1 MSEQSVSPT
10 ADASA
15 PAPDSGTASAPAAPV
30 PAPASAPVPAPRPPR
45 RLLRAVAR
53 WALAGAVF
61 AGLGSGVAYGISG
74 MERTDLPGLSTRGDG
89 RWDYPELSLPA
100 LPVGTP
106 RPFNPENAGEI
117 HHADLRALLLRAPAG
132 ATPDKKLTGGSVSTE
147 RYVSEYAPD
156 QRAALSVLLDDY
168 AVRHVAARGWTMPD
182 GTVSRVYL
190 LRFPSSGLAA
200 GFKQEGLSAGSGAG
214 VSLAAA
220 PGAEPDA
227 SWPDA
232 APGSEMFVSTDVYV
246 EPEPYGPTQARH
258 AYVAGGDT
266 VGLIVHE
273 KKSGAAAV
281 PFHQSVVLQSQLLG

>member
-1 MSEQSVSPT
+1 MSEQAVSPT
-10 ADASA
+10 AD
-15 PAPDSGTASAPAAPV
+15 ASAPAAPV
-30 PAPASAPVPAPRPPR
+30 PAPASPSAAPPPR
-45 RLLRAVAR
+45 RVLRAVAR

-61 AGLGSGVAYGISG
+61 AGLGTGVAYGLSG

-132 ATPDKKLTGGSVSTE
+132 ATPDKKLTGGWIGTE
-147 RYVSEYAPD
+147 RYLSEYAPD

-168 AVRHVAARGWTMPD
+168 AVRHITARGWTMPD

-200 GFKQEGLSAGSGAG
+200 GFKQEGLSTGSGVG
-214 VSLAAA
+214 ETVAAA

-227 SWPDA
+227 SWPDSP
-232 APGSEMFVSTDVYV
+232 PGSEMFVSTDVYA

-258 AYVAGGDT
+258 AYVGAGDT
-266 VGLIVHE
+266 IGLIVHE
-273 KKSGAAAV
+273 KKGGTPAV
-281 PFHQSVVLQSQLLG
+281 PFHQTVVLQGQLLG

>member
-1 MSEQSVSPT
+1 MSEQT
-10 ADASA
+10 ASAPASA
-15 PAPDSGTASAPAAPV
+15 PAPAAP
-30 PAPASAPVPAPRPPR
+30 PPR
-45 RLLRAVAR
+45 CVLRAVAR

-61 AGLGSGVAYGISG
+61 AGLGTGVAYGLSG

-132 ATPDKKLTGGSVSTE
+132 ATPDKKLTGGWVSTE
-147 RYVSEYAPD
+147 RYLSEYTAE
-156 QRAALSVLLDDY
+156 QRGDLTTLLDDY
-168 AVRHVAARGWTMPD
+168 AVRHIAARGWTMPD

-200 GFKQEGLSAGSGAG
+200 GFKLGAVLGSGVG
-214 VSLAAA
+214 ETVAAA

-227 SWPDA
+227 AWPDSP
-232 APGSEMFVSTDVYV
+232 PGSEMFVSTDVYA

-258 AYVAGGDT
+258 AYVGAGDT
-266 VGLIVHE
+266 IGLIVHE
-273 KKSGAAAV
+273 KKGGIPAV
-281 PFHQSVVLQSQLLG
+281 PFHQTVVLQGQLLG

>member
-1 MSEQSVSPT
+1 MSEQTVSPA
-10 ADASA
+10 ADES
-15 PAPDSGTASAPAAPV
+15 S
-30 PAPASAPVPAPRPPR
+30 PASAPVPAPRPPH

-132 ATPDKKLTGGSVSTE
+132 ATPDKKLTGGWVSTE

-200 GFKQEGLSAGSGAG
+200 GFKHDSVLGNG
-214 VSLAAA
+214 VGTSLAAA

-227 SWPDA
+227 SWPDG

-246 EPEPYGPTQARH
+246 EPEPYGAKQARH

-273 KKSGAAAV
+273 KKGGAAAV

>member
-1 MSEQSVSPT
+1 MSEQ
-10 ADASA
+10 
-15 PAPDSGTASAPAAPV
+15 TASPAADESS
-30 PAPASAPVPAPRPPR
+30 PASAPVPAPRPPR

-61 AGLGSGVAYGISG
+61 AGLGTGVAYGLSG

-132 ATPDKKLTGGSVSTE
+132 ATPDKELTGGWVSTE

-200 GFKQEGLSAGSGAG
+200 GFKHDSVLGSGVG
-214 VSLAAA
+214 KSLAAA

-246 EPEPYGPTQARH
+246 EPEPYGATQARH
-258 AYVAGGDT
+258 AYVTGGDT
-266 VGLIVHE
+266 VALIVHE
-273 KKSGAAAV
+273 KKGGAARV
-281 PFHQSVVLQSQLLG
+281 PFHQTVVLQGQLLG